1 MHSNEAAPYNRWDR
15 TRKAINNLSL
25 HKKYYNMKGSN
36 TEQHKALMRI
46 HVRRMV
52 CLKQHLS
59 HSAQAQSAYEH
70 PVRKMMHLKQNT
82 EIAIK

>member
-1 MHSNEAAPYNRWDR
+1 
-15 TRKAINNLSL
+15 
-25 HKKYYNMKGSN
+25 MKGSN

-70 PVRKMMHLKQNT
+70 PVRKMMHLKQHWDCYQ
-82 EIAIK
+82 IAHLGSWLMTKNRENSHQVLDSLLGYYLCGF